1 MGGVSSAFEV
11 LFFFGLNYFEL
22 KARDALFGLTFSAL
36 LGRFPTPRLARS
48 RKTGAPTAPRRRST
62 GISATP
68 RLPTPPFIDYERE
81 SLPAGLERV
90 PVGDRAVFVGTPKLA
105 CSMSPQVDID
115 HTDITCHL
123 VTAPIWHERER
134 LRRHIQTGPY
144 GTNGGHCLR
153 RRYRAS
159 HTIPPSPM
167 TIRAVTPMQEVLSLV
182 LGTVME

>member
-22 KARDALFGLTFSAL
+22 KALDALFGLTFSAL

-90 PVGDRAVFVGTPKLA
+90 PVGDRAAYVGTPKLA
-105 CSMSPQVDID
+105 C
-115 HTDITCHL
+115 TAHL
-123 VTAPIWHERER
+123 VVLAQRTA
-134 LRRHIQTGPY
+134 LYLSTRRGVFSAINPLEQPRICCMGLFRWWVY
-144 GTNGGHCLR
+144 
-153 RRYRAS
+153 
-159 HTIPPSPM
+159 
-167 TIRAVTPMQEVLSLV
+167 
-182 LGTVME
+182 